1 MKKQKHYVRKIKRK
15 VLSLILVTAL
25 ITTGLNLE
33 AMSQSIYASQT
44 QKKENRKTQEKVT
57 VVKELVD
64 ERTENSN
71 TYLLSDGSKQA
82 EIFTDSIRFEK
93 DGGLVEYNP
102 ELVKIDSEDKEILD
116 KKTSEN
122 IKDYLFVNESGDSK
136 QYFPKKLDK
145 DTGIVLNHGKY
156 VVGMTPEIEEGQSY
170 APDKERDTVTY
181 VSDERGIS
189 YEYISM
195 KDGIKEN
202 IILNSKPEQ
211 YTFEYKI
218 KTKNTYLKQRKND
231 RGILVCDSRTDKI
244 VGYIAPP
251 NITDGDGNTD
261 YENVTYSLIRKN
273 NETVIT
279 VSVNEMYFEKEDL
292 KYPVTVDP
300 TMQWMSDK
308 LTTTGVW
315 SVPFMADSTLS
326 QNPLTVS
333 NYLLNTYPYNS
344 ENRIYL
350 DTKNLL
356 NGNAFTGDKAP
367 LKGMYIESATLTMSE
382 AEKPTHYPTGRVQ
395 VKRALGEWDPSA
407 VTWNTQ
413 PEISED
419 YIAETVCTGVE
430 GEHHTLDITDWVQ
443 DIADEKFE
451 NHGLVFTC
459 PSKGMSAILY
469 GPEFKYI
476 LDENGRPKESLYMTI
491 RVNYREMEAYDAS
504 VELGAEYNE
513 ETGKIEISFEDN
525 NERKE
530 QKKIS
535 AYKVFQR
542 KGESDK
548 FSCLASNDM
557 IGKTTEIETEG
568 IKSTADF
575 RICVLYDDGTVIPS
589 NIVTLEKIV
598 DGGEKNSSE
607 EQEEENSFVTY
618 EQITIDTDGDGL
630 EDGYEIWDFK
640 TLWNTKTG
648 VDEEGNLI
656 YEQDS
661 DGDGFPD
668 GYEVFTLGTDP
679 AVANPKYDENG
690 KPVDSDGD
698 GLSDLDEYK
707 NGHDKVHSENVG
719 TDPWLWDSDFDGIKD
734 HDDFGETSPR
744 KTDNSNVNG
753 TERIVAYE
761 AQIHIGLYD
770 REYTETDKEVSY
782 TYITNIYNGQVKSV
796 YTDYGD
802 SKKNKRVKY
811 FYDEYG
817 NNTAIIEENLQT
829 PKNTICITYTYDKD
843 GNVIYIC
850 DQSTKYEMSYKEGE
864 LEEVKVGNQP
874 LVSYENYTTEIEE
887 TTAGES
893 EQTEESI
900 DKENKRQKKNFSE
913 NITIYGKNSDKEKKD
928 YQSKVK
934 TVTTEYQ
941 EKDGNGSEMIQQVE
955 VYYEDTLSY
964 VTELNSEGK
973 ILKFTDK
980 TKEKEVTYTYTYT
993 DNITKAVRSD
1003 GFTKEITTEEESE
1016 RNSKITTRYAFR
1028 NLNGA
1033 DTIYTSVSQSDIT
1046 DKENIKASMKLYNKD
1061 IVSSTVSNKGKN
1073 NITKVYSD
1081 LYKKDILTYTTE
1093 EVNST
1098 KTTMNLNLYAED
1110 KDIDYKYDKSGNI
1123 TEIRLNDKKAYA
1135 YEYDVHGRLT
1145 QELDY
1150 ITKTGWTYGYSNTG
1164 NVNAKHRKK
1173 ITDSGVIENE
1183 EDIRYIYGNDEWP
1196 DQLTKYD
1203 GKNITYD
1210 RIGNPLNYMGK
1221 MEFIWSRGRQL
1232 SQVTLGGETEDKTD
1246 DKVITYEYNEN
1257 GLRTY
1262 KEVIDT
1268 SGETPV
1274 AVNTAEYEWDET
1286 RLIRETVT
1294 YNATGKKYDIWY
1306 LYDSGNNVIGFE
1318 YSQLSNM
1325 DNNLQKTRIYYEK
1338 NLQGDVIGLLDSRG
1352 AEIAIYAYDA
1362 WGNIVNSLCY
1372 EGNETPFALNH
1383 ITYRS
1388 YYRDDETEFYYLQSR
1403 YYDAEVGRFVNSD
1416 DMKVFI
1422 DNCMNETD
1430 NLLEFNTYIYCLGNP
1445 CNNIDSSGHSV
1456 KEWVNKQVGV
1466 SNFSIISAKGT
1477 KIDYN
1482 CYGYAINIYSGYTR
1496 QQLNPG
1502 CISDIKNYKKY
1513 TSFIGAYRLAK
1524 LVKKDLEKLG
1534 RDAKILTKSNN
1545 KPSYKTDKNHYLIAI
1560 RTTNKSKYPRY
1571 YDYHFMKQS
1580 GKIWSFKGGWSG
1592 AVFELKSG
1600 LTPNDVTWDQYYLKT
1615 IWPSGYKFWKS
1626 YKKYVVANKKYYTGK
1641 IRYMSVSYK

>member
-1 MKKQKHYVRKIKRK
+1 MQNVRKIKRK

-25 ITTGLNLE
+25 VTTGLNLDT
-33 AMSQSIYASQT
+33 MSQSIYASQT
-44 QKKENRKTQEKVT
+44 QKNENRKTQEKVT

-367 LKGMYIESATLTMSE
+367 LKGMYVESATLTMSE
-382 AEKPTHYPTGRVQ
+382 AGKPAYYPTGTVQ
-395 VKRALGEWDPSA
+395 IKRALGEWDSSA

-469 GPEFKYI
+469 GPQFKYI

-491 RVNYREMEAYDAS
+491 RVNYREMEAYNAS

-598 DGGEKNSSE
+598 DEGEKNSSE

-679 AVANPKYDENG
+679 AVANPKYDVSG

-707 NGHDKVHSENVG
+707 NGHDKVHPENVG

-744 KTDNSNVNG
+744 KTDNPNVNG

-782 TYITNIYNGQVKSV
+782 TYITNIYNGQVKGV

-802 SKKNKRVKY
+802 SKNKRVKY

-817 NNTAIIEENLQT
+817 NNTAIIEENPQT
-829 PKNTICITYTYDKD
+829 PKNTIC
-843 GNVIYIC
+843 
-850 DQSTKYEMSYKEGE
+850 
-864 LEEVKVGNQP
+864 
-874 LVSYENYTTEIEE
+874 
-887 TTAGES
+887 
-893 EQTEESI
+893 
-900 DKENKRQKKNFSE
+900 
-913 NITIYGKNSDKEKKD
+913 
-928 YQSKVK
+928 
-934 TVTTEYQ
+934 
-941 EKDGNGSEMIQQVE
+941 
-955 VYYEDTLSY
+955 
-964 VTELNSEGK
+964 
-973 ILKFTDK
+973 
-980 TKEKEVTYTYTYT
+980 
-993 DNITKAVRSD
+993 
-1003 GFTKEITTEEESE
+1003 
-1016 RNSKITTRYAFR
+1016 
-1028 NLNGA
+1028 
-1033 DTIYTSVSQSDIT
+1033 
-1046 DKENIKASMKLYNKD
+1046 
-1061 IVSSTVSNKGKN
+1061 
-1073 NITKVYSD
+1073 
-1081 LYKKDILTYTTE
+1081 
-1093 EVNST
+1093 
-1098 KTTMNLNLYAED
+1098 
-1110 KDIDYKYDKSGNI
+1110 
-1123 TEIRLNDKKAYA
+1123 
-1135 YEYDVHGRLT
+1135 
-1145 QELDY
+1145 
-1150 ITKTGWTYGYSNTG
+1150 
-1164 NVNAKHRKK
+1164 
-1173 ITDSGVIENE
+1173 
-1183 EDIRYIYGNDEWP
+1183 
-1196 DQLTKYD
+1196 
-1203 GKNITYD
+1203 
-1210 RIGNPLNYMGK
+1210 
-1221 MEFIWSRGRQL
+1221 
-1232 SQVTLGGETEDKTD
+1232 
-1246 DKVITYEYNEN
+1246 
-1257 GLRTY
+1257 
-1262 KEVIDT
+1262 
-1268 SGETPV
+1268 
-1274 AVNTAEYEWDET
+1274 
-1286 RLIRETVT
+1286 
-1294 YNATGKKYDIWY
+1294 
-1306 LYDSGNNVIGFE
+1306 
-1318 YSQLSNM
+1318 
-1325 DNNLQKTRIYYEK
+1325 
-1338 NLQGDVIGLLDSRG
+1338 
-1352 AEIAIYAYDA
+1352 
-1362 WGNIVNSLCY
+1362 
-1372 EGNETPFALNH
+1372 
-1383 ITYRS
+1383 
-1388 YYRDDETEFYYLQSR
+1388 
-1403 YYDAEVGRFVNSD
+1403 
-1416 DMKVFI
+1416 
-1422 DNCMNETD
+1422 
-1430 NLLEFNTYIYCLGNP
+1430 
-1445 CNNIDSSGHSV
+1445 
-1456 KEWVNKQVGV
+1456 
-1466 SNFSIISAKGT
+1466 
-1477 KIDYN
+1477 
-1482 CYGYAINIYSGYTR
+1482 
-1496 QQLNPG
+1496 
-1502 CISDIKNYKKY
+1502 
-1513 TSFIGAYRLAK
+1513 
-1524 LVKKDLEKLG
+1524 
-1534 RDAKILTKSNN
+1534 
-1545 KPSYKTDKNHYLIAI
+1545 
-1560 RTTNKSKYPRY
+1560 
-1571 YDYHFMKQS
+1571 
-1580 GKIWSFKGGWSG
+1580 
-1592 AVFELKSG
+1592 
-1600 LTPNDVTWDQYYLKT
+1600 
-1615 IWPSGYKFWKS
+1615 
-1626 YKKYVVANKKYYTGK
+1626 
-1641 IRYMSVSYK
+1641 